1 MSELVVISGNGGTG
15 KTSVVAALAALAHPV
30 VLADCNVDASN
41 LSLVF
46 EPRIVERSPF
56 FGGPKARI
64 EPGRC
69 VACGK
74 CKELCRF
81 DAVLFD
87 GPGNGRVPPTYR
99 IDPIACEGCG
109 VCVQFCTEG
118 AIEFDLAECAQWF
131 VSEIRC
137 GLLVHARLAPGAG
150 NSGRLVHH
158 LRQNARELAAQ
169 EGRLLL
175 CDGAPGIG
183 RPVIACLAGADLAL
197 LMVEPTR
204 RSLHGL
210 PRAFHLC
217 RHFGI
222 EAVVAINKW
231 DINESLTEQIEAQ
244 VREWHLPSVGRI
256 RYDPSV
262 SEAQIQQ
269 KSVVEYDP
277 AAGIAQDLRCLW
289 ESLESRLGKSQKQP
303 DKCPA
308 L

>member
-1 MSELVVISGNGGTG
+1 MPELVVISGKGGSG
-15 KTSVVAALAALAHPV
+15 KTSVVASLAALAHPV

-41 LSLVF
+41 LHLVF
-46 EPRIVERSPF
+46 EPRIVERSSF

-64 EPGRC
+64 KPGHC

-74 CKELCRF
+74 CKKLCRF

-87 GPGNGRVPPTYR
+87 GPGNGRVPQTYR

-109 VCVQFCTEG
+109 VCVRFCAEG
-118 AIEFDLAECAQWF
+118 AIEFIPAECGRWF
-131 VSEIRC
+131 VSETRC

-150 NSGRLVHH
+150 NSGKLVHQ
-158 LRQNARELAAQ
+158 LRQKARELAAR
-169 EGRLLL
+169 EGQLLL

-183 RPVIACLAGADLAL
+183 GPVIASLTGADLTL
-197 LMVEPTR
+197 LVVEPTR
-204 RSLHGL
+204 SSLHDL
-210 PRAFHLC
+210 QRVFHLC

-222 EAVVAINKW
+222 ETVVAINKW
-231 DINESLTEQIEAQ
+231 DINESLTEQIETQA
-244 VREWHLPSVGRI
+244 REWHLQSVGRI
-256 RYDPSV
+256 RYDPGV

-277 AAGIAQDLRCLW
+277 AAGIAQDLGRLW
-289 ESLESRLGKSQKQP
+289 ESLKSRLGKSLKQP
-303 DKCPA
+303 DKCPV